1 MGKKRTV
8 KREGFDIENSTLF
21 GKSGREKNT
30 DGKAATAKK
39 RRFKLAATIFAAT
52 AVLIIAVP
60 LIIIAVTGK
69 HNSDIINDGQAK
81 HSYEE
86 LLGYTEATEQSK
98 ALFEMK
104 NPDLSDT
111 EAVSA
116 LISYLKPEERL
127 GSYSLEIQSTE
138 KPYSVTL
145 KFNLTHEV
153 GEEGEDEWELGMI
166 KYSCAIMAL
175 ADNVAQ
181 VNWEFPLD
189 GDKTDGSFFNRG
201 DADKLMNL
209 GIPIERFAESDVAI
223 QLLLNQLGIDI
234 Y

>member
-8 KREGFDIENSTLF
+8 KQDGFDFENSTLF

-30 DGKAATAKK
+30 DGNAAAAKSRRLKTA
-39 RRFKLAATIFAAT
+39 TTVFAAVI
-52 AVLIIAVP
+52 VLIIAVP
-60 LIIIAVTGK
+60 LIIIAIAGK
-69 HNSDIINDGQAK
+69 HNSDIINDGQPK

-86 LLGYTEATEQSK
+86 LLEHTEATEHSK
-98 ALFEMK
+98 ALFNMK
-104 NPDLSDT
+104 NPELSDA

-116 LISYLKPEERL
+116 LISYLKSEERL
-127 GSYSLEIQSTE
+127 GSYSVEIQSTE
-138 KPYSVTL
+138 KPYSVTF
-145 KFNLTHEV
+145 KFDLTHDV
-153 GEEGEDEWELGMI
+153 GAEGEDEWELGMI
-166 KYSCAIMAL
+166 KYSCAVMAL

-181 VNWEFPLD
+181 VNWEYPIE
-189 GDKTDGSFFNRG
+189 GGKTDGSFFNRG